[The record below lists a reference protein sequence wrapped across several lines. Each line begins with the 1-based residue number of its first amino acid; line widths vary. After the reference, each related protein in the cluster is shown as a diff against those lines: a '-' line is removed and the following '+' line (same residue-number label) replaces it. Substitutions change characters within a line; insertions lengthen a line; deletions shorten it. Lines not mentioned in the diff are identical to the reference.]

1 MGIGRSKAKLFIK
14 GKQNVS
20 FKDVGGM
27 DEAKKE
33 LEEIVDFLKD
43 PKKYTKVGARTP
55 KGVLLVGP
63 SGTGKTLLAR
73 AVAGEA
79 NVQFLSI
86 AGSEFME
93 MLVGVGASRARDLF
107 ATAKKIAP
115 SIIFIDEIDAIGR
128 VRGMGSMGGH
138 DEREQTL
145 NQILVEMDGFTQNDN
160 VMVMAATNRGDMLDP
175 ALVRPGRFDRR
186 VTVNLPDLN
195 ERKFILSIH
204 AKKKP
209 FSAELDWEKVAK
221 RTVGFSGAD
230 LENMLNEAA
239 IAVARESRE
248 EITMADIEEA
258 SLKVKLGP
266 SKKRLQ
272 DDYER
277 KMTTYHEAGHAIVAH
292 FSPYADPV
300 HRISIVSRGRAL
312 GFTLTPPEK
321 DKVQTT
327 MSELIDTI
335 AVLMGGRVAEK
346 VFFNELTAGA
356 SSDIE
361 RATAI
366 ARAMVMDYGMSDLGA
381 MNFSPQYETDYGRA
395 GGEALKI
402 SDRLQEKV
410 DERVKQFVDRGEVR
424 ALELIEKHKKEM
436 IRVSD
441 KLLELESLD
450 TDEFTKAVGSPK
462 VKRGE

>member
-1 MGIGRSKAKLFIK
+1 
-14 GKQNVS
+14 
-20 FKDVGGM
+20 
-27 DEAKKE
+27 
-33 LEEIVDFLKD
+33 
-43 PKKYTKVGARTP
+43 
-55 KGVLLVGP
+55 
-63 SGTGKTLLAR
+63 
-73 AVAGEA
+73 
-79 NVQFLSI
+79 
-86 AGSEFME
+86 
-93 MLVGVGASRARDLF
+93 
-107 ATAKKIAP
+107 
-115 SIIFIDEIDAIGR
+115 
-128 VRGMGSMGGH
+128 
-138 DEREQTL
+138 
-145 NQILVEMDGFTQNDN
+145 
-160 VMVMAATNRGDMLDP
+160 
-175 ALVRPGRFDRR
+175 
-186 VTVNLPDLN
+186 
-195 ERKFILSIH
+195 
-204 AKKKP
+204 
-209 FSAELDWEKVAK
+209 
-221 RTVGFSGAD
+221 
-230 LENMLNEAA
+230 
-239 IAVARESRE
+239 
-248 EITMADIEEA
+248 
-258 SLKVKLGP
+258 
-266 SKKRLQ
+266 
-272 DDYER
+272 
-277 KMTTYHEAGHAIVAH
+277 
-292 FSPYADPV
+292 
-300 HRISIVSRGRAL
+300 
-312 GFTLTPPEK
+312 
-321 DKVQTT
+321 